1 MSFFSTPSLA
11 SATATRVDSA
21 CKHHQQCRISYDHML
36 DFVGSAVE
44 LERDKMLYCVHKD
57 ELVVGIGRPWIH
69 ERVRK
74 LPLSAYPRV
83 LSALGKISSSSDY
96 SVPLKSQDDQISL
109 SLFHLSSKTQA
120 DLDANEHPA

>member
-21 CKHHQQCRISYDHML
+21 CKHHQQCQISYDHML

-69 ERVRK
+69 ELVRK